1 MSFLRSIQIM
11 ALIGLCA
18 LIFTISMTFLP
29 EKKTTEKKPNIL
41 VIILD
46 DLGINDLSRNNS
58 ELSTPNLDKIAS
70 QGLYFTNHYADATC
84 SPTRSSYMTGKF
96 SVRTGYMSNGLGLDS
111 GTKTLPIHF
120 KSEGY
125 STHHIG
131 KWHLGH
137 TTDAAL
143 PKMQGYDSF
152 YGFLSQWLLRK
163 PHSSPIAEQDYR
175 KPTYN
180 NPWIEDIDGNLEQI
194 KGHLTNILAQQV
206 VQEIEEGE
214 QGDKP
219 WFINYWMYA
228 PHTPIEPTKE
238 SLSFYDNSPTGKY
251 KALLRDLDNAIGVV
265 DEALHRT
272 SQYKNTIVVIVSDN
286 GGTNKAYDN
295 NYPYNGKK
303 TQYLQGGTKTP
314 LFIRWPETIPK
325 GERKQIVSTIDL
337 YPTIAALIDSPIQ
350 HEVDGIDIS
359 QAIFS
364 NSKLPDRKFIWG
376 SQTLLTS
383 SASILDTGKMVRL
396 TYQSPSLTSPPIKAF
411 LDLEADPT
419 GYQNKIDSED
429 PRIEELN
436 AELSKELKEATLI
449 ETQEKQDDSHIL
461 LSGNDL
467 RRTPGFT
474 GFTYSSN
481 FIPNDS
487 ADDSS
492 LPTSLV
498 SQKGAWQATYSK
510 EKSLIKV
517 KFKNVLLEGKIRPS
531 TESCQTMTI
540 SIYNNRRLNNW
551 KGASSKIRAELY
563 INGVLA
569 DSSFKEDNTIIT
581 TINSKP
587 TVVARYNLLGKTDK
601 TKLYHVAIPY
611 FSITA
616 ENLHKELCKTI

>member
-1 MSFLRSIQIM
+1 MT
-11 ALIGLCA
+11 LIGLCA
-18 LIFTISMTFLP
+18 LIFSISITFLP

-96 SVRTGYMSNGLGLDS
+96 SVRTGYMSNGLGLDP

-152 YGFLSQWLLRK
+152 YGFLSQWLLGK
-163 PHSSPIAEQDYR
+163 PHSSPIADQDYR

-251 KALLRDLDNAIGVV
+251 KALLRDLDNAIGAV

-359 QAIFS
+359 QAIFG
-364 NSKLPDRKFIWG
+364 NSELPDRKLIWG
-376 SQTLLTS
+376 NQTLLTS
-383 SASILDTGKMVRL
+383 SASILDTEKMVRL
-396 TYQSPSLTSPPIKAF
+396 THQSPSLTSPPIKAF

-419 GYQNKIDSED
+419 GYQNKVDSED

-449 ETQEKQDDSHIL
+449 EIQEKQDDSHIL

-487 ADDSS
+487 ADNSS
-492 LPTSLV
+492 LPTILV
-498 SQKGAWQATYSK
+498 SQKEAWQARYS
-510 EKSLIKV
+510 EKLSSINV
-517 KFKNVLLEGKIRPS
+517 KFKNISLQGEIKPS
-531 TESCQTMTI
+531 DLNCQSMTV
-540 SIYNNRRLNNW
+540 SIYNHRRLNNW
-551 KGASSKIRAELY
+551 KNNSSKIRAALY
-563 INGVLA
+563 INGKLA
-569 DSSFKEDNTIIT
+569 DSSIQDDISTSET
-581 TINSKP
+581 P
-587 TVVARYNLLGKTDK
+587 TVADTEVTKSSALGRTEKI
-601 TKLYHVAIPY
+601 KLHHVALPY
-611 FSITA
+611 FSLTA
-616 ENLHKELCKTI
+616 ENIHEELCPTSTPK